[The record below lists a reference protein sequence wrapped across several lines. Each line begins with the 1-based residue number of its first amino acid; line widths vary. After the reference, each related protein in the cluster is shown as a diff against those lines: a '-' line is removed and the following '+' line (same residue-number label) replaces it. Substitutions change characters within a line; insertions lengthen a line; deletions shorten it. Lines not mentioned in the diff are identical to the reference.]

1 MEWVKDNKSTLQWI
15 SFLLVLLSF
24 PLLNIG
30 VRDGDTFAWV
40 GLGMVVL
47 GFAIPPLV
55 KLLGPKEE
63 EDAEEEEEDAED
75 GSGSRKGGSGKSSD
89 KGGSGK
95 DESGEG
101 ETLED
106 RGTET
111 PRGGGPDKDAEKARL
126 DDRGQKRPEGGG

>member
-30 VRDGDTFAWV
+30 VRDGDTLAWI

-63 EDAEEEEEDAED
+63 GGDEEEDEEE
-75 GSGSRKGGSGKSSD
+75 
-89 KGGSGK
+89 
-95 DESGEG
+95 DESQDEG
-101 ETLED
+101 ESSEEESLDD
-106 RGTET
+106 RGQKT
-111 PRGGGPDKDAEKARL
+111 PRGGGPDKDAEKERL
-126 DDRGQKRPEGGG
+126 EDRGQNRPEGGG